1 LILTRFAGAVLA
13 APVLLLSSF
22 PCRAE
27 QGQLD
32 GNPALFAVIAAI
44 HAGGYDPDY
53 ASLSTSTLRQQIRQH
68 LAQKNI
74 PSVAG
79 LKAFFKAHGQ
89 GNWSTDVSQYVS
101 FALSVEGPP
110 DFMYRFQP
118 AELPPDVRSLAGFEK
133 LMAEFYAEA
142 DLATLWNQV
151 QPAYNE
157 AIASYQEPV
166 IRAVMEANAYLRNPT
181 SGYLGRR
188 FQIYLDLLGPS
199 NQVQTRSYRDDY
211 FVVVTPSAEPDID
224 EIRHAYF
231 HYLLDPLSLKYGSA
245 VYRVRGLI
253 DYAQG
258 APALD
263 TAYKDDIS
271 LLVTESLIKAI
282 EGRLTRGGPAA
293 QQTVVNQAL
302 AEGFVVTPALYE
314 LLAGYQKQDRS
325 MRLYYPDLLAAID
338 LRKEARRLD
347 KIEFVTTRAAK
358 TVKAPAPPK
367 TEPSPAEK
375 GLEDAQALYEQRKLD
390 ESREAYMRVLQSGGV
405 KELHA
410 KAYYGLARIAARQ
423 RDPELAEQL
432 FRKALDS
439 GLEPEMQSWSL
450 VYLGRL
456 ADAQG
461 QREQA
466 VESYKAALDVKGA
479 SDKAHEAAEQGL
491 KESFKAK

>member
-1 LILTRFAGAVLA
+1 LISTRFAGLVA
-13 APVLLLSSF
+13 APVLLLFAF

-32 GNPALFAVIAAI
+32 GSPALFAVMTAI
-44 HAGGYDPDY
+44 HAGGYDPDF
-53 ASLSTSTLRQQIRQH
+53 SLLSNSALRQQIKKH
-68 LAQKNI
+68 LAQKSV
-74 PSVAG
+74 PSAAE

-89 GNWSTDVSQYVS
+89 GDWSTDVSQYVS

-110 DFMYRFQP
+110 DFKYRFKP
-118 AELPPDVRSLAGFEK
+118 AELPPDVRPLAGFEQ
-133 LMAEFYAEA
+133 LMAKFYAEA
-142 DLATLWNQV
+142 DLATLWDQV
-151 QPAYNE
+151 QPAYNQ
-157 AIASYQEPV
+157 AIASHQEPV
-166 IRAVMEANAYLRNPT
+166 TRAVMEANAYLRNPT

-199 NQVQTRSYRDDY
+199 NQVQSRSYRDDY

-224 EIRHAYF
+224 EIRHGYF
-231 HYLLDPLSLKYGSA
+231 HYLLDPLSLKYGTA

-282 EGRLTRGGPAA
+282 EARLTRGGPAA
-293 QQTVVNQAL
+293 QQAVVKQAL

-314 LLAGYQKQDRS
+314 LLTGYEKQDRS
-325 MRLYYPDLLAAID
+325 MRLYYPDMIDAID
-338 LRKEARRLD
+338 LRKEAKRLD
-347 KIEFVTTRAAK
+347 NIEFVSARAGRK
-358 TVKAPAPPK
+358 VKVPAPAK
-367 TEPSPAEK
+367 AEPSVTEK
-375 GLEDAQALYEQRKLD
+375 ALEDAQALYEQRKLD
-390 ESREAYMRVLQSGGV
+390 ESREAYMRVLHSEAG
-405 KELHA
+405 KEQHA
-410 KAYYGLARIAARQ
+410 RAYYGLARIAARQ

-461 QREQA
+461 QRERA